1 MRGLLSLLKLFS
13 ISLQINPVIKQVGS
27 DLDVE
32 CKQSFPFIY
41 LFVCLFIFLGPPF
54 FFNKV
59 TAQKLQK
66 PRKFEIY
73 FFFSILELL
82 KEQLISLFVCLS
94 DKFFCLTN
102 WYF

>member
-1 MRGLLSLLKLFS
+1 MLSVNKDFHLFT
-13 ISLQINPVIKQVGS
+13 
-27 DLDVE
+27 
-32 CKQSFPFIY
+32 C
-41 LFVCLFIFLGPPF
+41 LFVCSFFWDPF

-59 TAQKLQK
+59 ISQKLQK

-102 WYF
+102 CYF